1 MGRTSKISEHKT
13 SMETGADLSCVPT
26 EILSKIFKFLS
37 FIDLANAIL
46 VSKLW
51 KEVAEDPW
59 LWRDFPLNMKSIEM
73 VKIRRFTCARNINI
87 NVGSI
92 TSEDDAKC
100 LFSVLE
106 KNMYVK
112 NLNLNHI
119 DIKSVCPKI
128 VTMCIN
134 KLEKVKNL
142 ELSESQALQ
151 LFSVISV
158 NTRLKEVDICS
169 TNFESIPLRI
179 FSQAIRKLDR
189 LNLKFSVLTK
199 QQIEIM
205 FEAITEDKR
214 EKDLDIAGTANLY
227 KMNVSGFAPY
237 VSGFAPYERRVKK
250 LSRISKRKRNWK
262 FRRPMENKHPKIKR
276 REMQGVL
283 QAMSRTSVA

>member
-13 SMETGADLSCVPT
+13 SMETGGDLSCVPR
-26 EILSKIFKFLS
+26 EILSKIFRFLS

-73 VKIRRFTCARNINI
+73 VKIRRFICVR
-87 NVGSI
+87 
-92 TSEDDAKC
+92 
-100 LFSVLE
+100 
-106 KNMYVK
+106 

-128 VTMCIN
+128 VTLCIN
-134 KLEKVKNL
+134 KLERVKNL
-142 ELSESQALQ
+142 ELSECQALQ

-227 KMNVSGFAPY
+227 KINVSGFAPY

-250 LSRISKRKRNWK
+250 LSRIRKRKRNWK
-262 FRRPMENKHPKIKR
+262 FRRPMEASKHPKIKR